1 MEAARWKRKGKHVE
15 LAVELDG
22 NQAAHVYGLE
32 KEMQK
37 RGDWYSFA
45 RGINEKDGSTR
56 KGILSKQNGKNKHER
71 FRLAAQWFYQGKIW
85 FPEHLKTNSV
95 DMQELIAQIKG
106 ITHSEF
112 TRADDGPDCISLLYF
127 VKRILPTVT
136 INVNNVDTGSYD
148 PFWDD
153 VDDSRKVSLTSGY
166 V

>member
-71 FRLAAQWFYQGKIW
+71 FRLAAQWFHQKKIW
-85 FPEHLKTNSV
+85 FPLHMKDND
-95 DMQELIAQIKG
+95 DMRELVSQIKG
-106 ITHSEF
+106 ATHSEF
-112 TRADDGPDCISLLYF
+112 TRSDDGPDLISQLYMISR
-127 VKRILPTVT
+127 VLPTAEPVVKKE
-136 INVNNVDTGSYD
+136 IQFY
-148 PFWDD
+148 PFWDGD
-153 VDDSRKVSLTSGY
+153 VEEEIYIGDAY
-166 V
+166 